1 MARQTTVKGQLGQDK
16 AFSDDHDREKLKMS
30 RKALQVGQIQR
41 AGCKADEIVQLL
53 RANGYQVEVKK
64 LVPGSEAPEAKLEL
78 AITYSVEK
86 SLFDRK

>member
-1 MARQTTVKGQLGQDK
+1 MARQTTVKGQLGQD
-16 AFSDDHDREKLKMS
+16 
-30 RKALQVGQIQR
+30 QVGQIQL

-64 LVPGSEAPEAKLEL
+64 LVPGEAAEATLEL